1 MKEKELRDI
10 FHAYRPEIDD
20 NDAFMDRLTAC
31 WHSGSNR
38 RSGVNH

>member
-20 NDAFMDRLTAC
+20 STPIVLRLTIMM
-31 WHSGSNR
+31 
-38 RSGVNH
+38 RSWTG